1 MRLDYKKPDLQ
12 QYYMPPEEEAKEQP
26 NIEGEGL
33 AAAPAQPPPAVQ
45 GQVKPAEGVPEPP
58 ALTPEQEQ
66 MEQLMNQMGGG
77 QPE

>member
-1 MRLDYKKPDLQ
+1 MNDKPSTAEDDDIGRRRKRLMRLDYKKPDLQ

-45 GQVKPAEGVPEPP
+45 G
-58 ALTPEQEQ
+58 
-66 MEQLMNQMGGG
+66 
-77 QPE
+77 